1 MSLTDKVI
9 IYTNE
14 QCPYCKQ
21 VKEELTKN
29 NIEFENRFTKDFEDQ
44 WKSISSLTGMPTV
57 PTIYY
62 KDDYLVT
69 GRDFPNPT
77 MLVTILKNYD
87 SLSLSFSHARQALER
102 VRTLNY
108 TMSMAFNR
116 LDQLLRQIETKINT
130 DEHKSTD

>member
-1 MSLTDKVI
+1 MDKII

-44 WKSISSLTGMPTV
+44 WKSISGLTGMPTV

-62 KDDYLVT
+62 QDDYLVA
-69 GRDFPNPT
+69 GRDFPNPQ
-77 MLVTILKNYD
+77 MLVNILKNYIP
-87 SLSLSFSHARQALER
+87 LSLNFANERQTLER
-102 VRTLNY
+102 VKTLNY
-108 TMSMAFNR
+108 NIVTAFGR
-116 LDQLLRQIETKINT
+116 LDQLLRQIETKLNT
-130 DEHKSTD
+130 DEHKSTE

>member
-44 WKSISSLTGMPTV
+44 WKSISSLTSMPTV

-62 KDDYLVT
+62 KDDYLVA

-77 MLVTILKNYD
+77 TLVNILKNYIP
-87 SLSLSFSHARQALER
+87 LSLNFSNERQTLER

-108 TMSMAFNR
+108 TISMAFNR
-116 LDQLLRQIETKINT
+116 LDQLLRQIETKLNT

>member
-1 MSLTDKVI
+1 MDKII

-29 NIEFENRFTKDFEDQ
+29 EIEFENRFTKDFEDQ
-44 WKSISSLTGMPTV
+44 WKNISGLTSMSTV

-62 KDDYLVT
+62 QDDYLVA
-69 GRDFPNPT
+69 GRDFPNPQV
-77 MLVTILKNYD
+77 LVNILKNYIH
-87 SLSLSFSHARQALER
+87 LSLNFSNERQILER
-102 VRTLNY
+102 VKTLNY
-108 TMSMAFNR
+108 SMSMAFSR
-116 LDQLLRQIETKINT
+116 LDQLLRQIETKLNT